1 LGYCDFVCARD
12 ENYVIFSRHYGT
24 RARLYDLGEVPEMK
38 NDVAGERP
46 YLVQR
51 MFDDYILKDA
61 GGPPPIYEV

>member
-1 LGYCDFVCARD
+1 M
-12 ENYVIFSRHYGT
+12 FSRHYGT

-46 YLVQR
+46 YVVQR

-61 GGPPPIYEV
+61 GGPLPNFEA